1 MAKEVVARLKLQI
14 QGGAATPSP
23 PVGTALGQY
32 RVAPMEFC
40 KQFNE
45 RTKDQRG
52 LIIPA
57 IITIF
62 KDRSFSFVTKNPPAA
77 FLLKRAVGLAKGSAE
92 PNKTKVASISLAQLE
107 EVAKLKMP
115 DLNAIDIAG
124 AMKIIA
130 GTARSMGIE
139 VEDWQTSP

>member
-1 MAKEVVARLKLQI
+1 LAKEVIARLKLQI
-14 QGGAATPSP
+14 EGGAATPSP

-45 RTKDQRG
+45 RTKDQKG

-57 IITIF
+57 VITIY
-62 KDRSFSFVTKNPPAA
+62 KDRSFSFVTKSPPAA

-92 PNKTKVASISLAQLE
+92 PNKTKVGRITRAQLE
-107 EVAKLKMP
+107 EVARQKMA
-115 DLNAIDIAG
+115 DLNAIDIDG
-124 AMKIIA
+124 AVKIIM

-139 VEDWQTSP
+139 VED

>member
-14 QGGAATPSP
+14 EGGAATPSP

-45 RTKDQRG
+45 RTKDQKG
-52 LIIPA
+52 LIIPV
-57 IITIF
+57 IVNVF
-62 KDRSFSFVTKNPPAA
+62 KDRSFSFVTKNPPAS
-77 FLLKRAVGLAKGSAE
+77 FLLKRAAGLAKGSPE
-92 PNKTKVASISLAQLE
+92 PNKKKVAAISRAQLE

-115 DLNAIDIAG
+115 DLNAIDIEG
-124 AMKIIA
+124 AMRIIA
-130 GTARSMGIE
+130 GTANSIGITI
-139 VEDWQTSP
+139 ED